1 MYERRITR
9 SPRLPSFLVF
19 SPRDALPECL
29 NSSGEPWA
37 DPLNVTALLATWPE
51 YPHDQLD
58 RALCLISRLAPSA
71 GNSVKLNPNT
81 GIVDPSSCFAEDGE
95 QASYIQKHLQELGLL
110 DVAIQAKGIGHVE
123 LTPRGWERVA
133 ELARSRIALTNPAF
147 VARWFGR
154 PKAHEKDAADR
165 TEEMRQLVDDYIFP
179 AIDAAGYLCTKADT
193 DDYNT
198 GIMDKIHF
206 DIRRAP
212 FVVADFTNHNLGVYY
227 EAGMAVG
234 HGVPVIPCCPQ
245 SDFKERHFDIAHVNL
260 VVYDSPAELRD
271 RLERRILGS
280 IVEGP
285 FRRERGETQAR

>member
-1 MYERRITR
+1 LSALLFERRTLRPNTLLPWLIF
-9 SPRLPSFLVF
+9 SPDKRLPEM
-19 SPRDALPECL
+19 PYA
-29 NSSGEPWA
+29 A
-37 DPLNVTALLATWPE
+37 PLRVTDFLATWPVTV
-51 YPHDQLD
+51 PDQLD
-58 RALCLISRLAPSA
+58 RALLLISCLAPTA
-71 GNSVKLNPNT
+71 GDSVPLNT
-81 GIVDPSSCFAEDGE
+81 STAVVDSRSCLAENDQ
-95 QASYIQKHLQELGLL
+95 QADYIQKHLQETGLL
-110 DVAIQAKGIGHVE
+110 DVVIQAKGVGRAE

-133 ELARSRIALTNPAF
+133 ELTRTRSALTNPVF
-147 VARWFGR
+147 VARWFGK

-165 TEEMRQLVDDYIFP
+165 AEEMRQLVDDFIFP
-179 AIDAAGYLCTKADT
+179 AIDAAGYKSTKADT

-234 HGVPVIPCCPQ
+234 HGIPVIPCCPQ
-245 SDFKERHFDIAHVNL
+245 SDFKEKHFDIAHVNL
-260 VVYDSPAELRD
+260 IVYDSPAELRD

-280 IVEGP
+280 IGPGP